1 MKPTRIAASLALAG
15 LLGGVATPA
24 WPLDLIE
31 SFRAAL
37 ENNREYRIAKARAEA
52 EAEAVPQA
60 MSQLL
65 PTLSATVGRN
75 QVDQERSDANGT
87 RSIPRYP
94 SESDNVQ
101 LRQPLLRLRSA
112 FALQQARETVRAS
125 RLDLE
130 RERQLVGVRVAAAYF
145 DALLAR
151 DRQSLL
157 LAQRRN
163 VEARLLAAERAMQ
176 AGTGVRTDV
185 DEARAQLDRLNAQDI
200 GIQQNIRVTAA
211 QLEIITGLPVESLA
225 LLDSQRL
232 TPELFD
238 PGELQPLLDLAAEK
252 SPEILV
258 RSAQLE
264 ATQAAIKAARAEH
277 LPTLDLV
284 ASYSRTSSDNPFFL
298 NTELETTSY
307 GFQLTIPI
315 YQGGLVNSKVR
326 EAVARSE
333 ESRER
338 YLSTI
343 NTASVQMR
351 KEYGA
356 IKEGVAKVR
365 ALEQALRSADQA
377 VMSNQKGVIAG
388 TRTSLD
394 VLLVDQQ
401 RYQVVLDLAAA
412 RYDMLMAWVR
422 MNGLMGTM
430 DEEEMARLNGLLAGT
445 TLTAGGLQPA
455 VVPAASAPLPG
466 TVPAAASAP

>member
-1 MKPTRIAASLALAG
+1 MTLRRFAARCAISASLVGIAGPAWSLDLLAG
-15 LLGGVATPA
+15 
-24 WPLDLIE
+24 
-31 SFRAAL
+31 FHAAL
-37 ENNREYRIAKARAEA
+37 ENNREYRIARARSQA

-60 MSQLL
+60 YSQLL
-65 PTLSATVGRN
+65 PTLSASVSRN
-75 QVDQERSDANGT
+75 QVEQERSDANGT
-87 RSIPRYP
+87 RSFPRYP

-112 FALQQARETVRAS
+112 FALQQAREQVKAS
-125 RLDLE
+125 RLELE
-130 RERQLVGVRVAAAYF
+130 RERQTVGVRVAAAYF

-157 LAQRRN
+157 QAQRRN
-163 VEARLLAAERAMQ
+163 VEARMLAAERAMQ

-185 DEARAQLDRLNAQDI
+185 DEARAQLDRLRAQEI
-200 GIQQNIRVTAA
+200 GMLQNIRVTSA
-211 QLEIITGLPVESLA
+211 QLEVITGATAESVA
-225 LLDSQRL
+225 LLDNERL

-238 PGELQPLLDLAAEK
+238 PGELEPLLELAAEK
-252 SPEILV
+252 SPEILA
-258 RSAQLE
+258 RAAQLD
-264 ATQAAIKAARAEH
+264 ASMAAIKAARAEH

-284 ASYSRTSSDNPFFL
+284 AAYSRSSSDNPFFL
-298 NTELETTSY
+298 STELETTSY

-315 YQGGLVNSKVR
+315 YQGGLVDSRVR

-338 YLSTI
+338 YLSTMG
-343 NTASVQMR
+343 NASVQMR

-356 IKEGVAKVR
+356 IKEGIARVR

-377 VMSNQKGVIAG
+377 VLSNQKGVIAG

-401 RYQVVLDLAAA
+401 RYQVVLDLASA

-422 MNGLMGTM
+422 MNGLMGTL
-430 DEEEMARLNGLLAGT
+430 DEEEMMRLNGLLAGT
-445 TLTAGGLQPA
+445 SLGTATASSQP
-455 VVPAASAPLPG
+455 
-466 TVPAAASAP
+466 